1 MPSIIE
7 NVPLVELNDGN
18 NIPIIGFGTMGVDE
32 TAVSIALDA
41 GYRHFDCADVHQNE
55 EAVGKALRHAIDEGK
70 VKRED
75 LFITSKV
82 WPTWVGNGRPMK
94 SVLRSLQSLELD
106 YLDLLLIHS
115 PTPFKQEDHTYWPVG
130 EDDRCQLDESI
141 ELIDIWK
148 EFEQIKKAGLTRSI
162 GVSNFNSRQ
171 LDDLIKNSSTVPVVN
186 QVESHPFNS
195 NSKLLK
201 WMNDRNI
208 EMIAYSPLA
217 SPGMKDRKTPS
228 PLDVPLIEYIGMSY
242 NKTPADICLKWQTQ
256 RNVIAIPKSS
266 TEHRINSNINIFDFW
281 LSEKE
286 MASIEDLNKDMR
298 NFTWD
303 VFGIDKHKNWPFKIP
318 F

>member
-1 MPSIIE
+1 MPSIID

-32 TAVSIALDA
+32 DAVRIALNA
-41 GYRHFDCADVHQNE
+41 GYRHFDCADFHQNE
-55 EAVGKALRHAIDEGK
+55 EAVGRALRKAIDEGN

-82 WPTWVGNGRPMK
+82 WPTWFGKGRPM
-94 SVLRSLQSLELD
+94 RSATRILKSLEMD
-106 YLDLLLIHS
+106 YLDLLLINW
-115 PTPFKQEDHTYWPVG
+115 PTPFHQVDSTFWPV
-130 EDDRCQLDESI
+130 DDNDQCQFDESI
-141 ELIDIWK
+141 EMIDVWK
-148 EFEQIKKAGLTRSI
+148 EFEEIKKAGLTRSI

-171 LDDLIKNSSTVPVVN
+171 IDDLIKNSSTVPAVN
-186 QVESHPFNS
+186 EVESHPFNN

-201 WMNDRNI
+201 WMNERGI

-217 SPGMKDRKTPS
+217 RAGMKDRKTPS
-228 PLDVPLIEYIGMSY
+228 PLEVPLLEYMAMSY

-266 TEHRINSNINIFDFW
+266 TEHRIISNINIFDFW

-286 MASIEDLNKDMR
+286 IASIEDLNKDMR

>member
-1 MPSIIE
+1 
-7 NVPLVELNDGN
+7 
-18 NIPIIGFGTMGVDE
+18 
-32 TAVSIALDA
+32 
-41 GYRHFDCADVHQNE
+41 
-55 EAVGKALRHAIDEGK
+55 

-82 WPTWVGNGRPMK
+82 WPTWFAKGRPMTSAK
-94 SVLRSLQSLELD
+94 RILKSLEMD
-106 YLDLLLIHS
+106 YLDLLLINW
-115 PTPFKQEDHTYWPVG
+115 PTPFKQVDHTFWPVD
-130 EDDRCQLDESI
+130 EDDQCQLDEDI
-141 ELIDIWK
+141 EMIDVWK
-148 EFEQIKKAGLTRSI
+148 EFEQIKKEGLARSI

-171 LDDLIKNSSTVPVVN
+171 LDDLIKNSSTVPAVN
-186 QVESHPFNS
+186 EVESHPFNT

-201 WMNDRNI
+201 WMNERGV

-217 SPGMKDRKTPS
+217 KAGMKDKKTPS
-228 PLDVPLIEYIGMSY
+228 PLEVPLIEYIAMSY

-266 TEHRINSNINIFDFW
+266 TEQRIKSNINIFDFW

-298 NFTWD
+298 NYTWD
-303 VFGIDKHKNWPFKIP
+303 VFGIEKHKNWPFKIP